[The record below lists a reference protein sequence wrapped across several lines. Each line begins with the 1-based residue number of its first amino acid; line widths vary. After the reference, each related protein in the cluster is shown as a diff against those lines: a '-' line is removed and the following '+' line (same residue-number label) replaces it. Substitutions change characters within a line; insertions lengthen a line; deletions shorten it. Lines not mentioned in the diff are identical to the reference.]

1 MKSIPEI
8 VCILSFCLATLSLQ
22 AQERFFYSLEVVTG
36 VGIGRGPLAT
46 VTPQF
51 VFQYDLGD
59 GFRLGA
65 GAGTRFA
72 SPCLQYITKNGTHSR
87 TFSYELD
94 LPVFL
99 RLGYGKEKVYA
110 NIDAGYAVGLLSFFG
125 FGRIP
130 GGKKEAGYD
139 GFFMEPHIGLKLG
152 PRSAL
157 ALGVLVQQSTV
168 MDHVTTDKGTI
179 DSPSYSTETVVQSR
193 HIFTP
198 AINLRY
204 GFFF

>member
-1 MKSIPEI
+1 MLSIPKI

-22 AQERFFYSLEVVTG
+22 AQDRFLHSLEVVTG

-51 VFQYDLGD
+51 VTQYDLGG

-72 SPCLQYITKNGTHSR
+72 MPCLQYITKNGTHSR
-87 TFSYELD
+87 TFCEELD
-94 LPVFL
+94 IPVFL

-110 NIDAGYAVGLLSFFG
+110 NIDAGYAVGLLSFFD
-125 FGRIP
+125 FGGVP
-130 GGKKEAGYD
+130 GGRKEAGYD
-139 GFFMEPHIGLKLG
+139 GFFVEPHIGLKLG
-152 PRSAL
+152 RRSAL
-157 ALGVLVQQSTV
+157 ALGVLFQQSTV

-179 DSPSYSTETVVQSR
+179 DTPSYSMETVVQSQ

-204 GFFF
+204 GILF